1 MALSKIVNALR
12 THSAY
17 CTDATL
23 ILKIKNLIMLFN
35 TTLRNYG
42 YPVGQLWDLL
52 QEIRVHYNEV
62 LMQHWVQ
69 LFRDILDE
77 DNFLPVQV
85 STQQEWNTIVQSFPY
100 HDAELEKSEFPKKF
114 PFSQMVPQVYHQV
127 KEFIYACLKFSEDLN
142 LTQTEIDEMITK
154 STNLLLTRTFSG
166 CLSSLFRKPSLALL
180 QVVQIIINT
189 GYLEDSTKYLEEFVS
204 NITG

>member
-1 MALSKIVNALR
+1 
-12 THSAY
+12 
-17 CTDATL
+17 
-23 ILKIKNLIMLFN
+23 LFYKQ
-35 TTLRNYG
+35 NYG
-42 YPVGQLWDLL
+42 YSVGQLWDLL

-69 LFRDILDE
+69 VFRDILDE
-77 DNFLPVQV
+77 DSFLPIQV
-85 STQQEWNTIVQSFPY
+85 INYYHYMDNNIFSHYIVLDLILFEMFIILLQVTTQLEYDEVLNLFPY
-100 HDAELEKSEFPKKF
+100 HDEELEKAEFPKKF
-114 PFSQMVPQVYHQV
+114 PFSDMVPKIYQQV

-142 LTQTEIDEMITK
+142 FTQAEIDEMICK

-189 GYLEDSTKYLEEFVS
+189 GYLEKSTKYLEEFVT

>member
-1 MALSKIVNALR
+1 M
-12 THSAY
+12 
-17 CTDATL
+17 
-23 ILKIKNLIMLFN
+23 
-35 TTLRNYG
+35 
-42 YPVGQLWDLL
+42 GQLWDLL

-69 LFRDILDE
+69 VFRDILDE
-77 DNFLPVQV
+77 DSFLPIQV
-85 STQQEWNTIVQSFPY
+85 IVLDHPRSSRGLIFDFSLRSLIVLSQVTAQAEYDEILNLFPY
-100 HDAELEKSEFPKKF
+100 HDEELQKAEFPKKF
-114 PFSQMVPQVYHQV
+114 PFSDMVPKVYQQV

-142 LTQTEIDEMITK
+142 FTQAEIDEMICK

-189 GYLEDSTKYLEEFVS
+189 GYLEKSTKYLEEFVT